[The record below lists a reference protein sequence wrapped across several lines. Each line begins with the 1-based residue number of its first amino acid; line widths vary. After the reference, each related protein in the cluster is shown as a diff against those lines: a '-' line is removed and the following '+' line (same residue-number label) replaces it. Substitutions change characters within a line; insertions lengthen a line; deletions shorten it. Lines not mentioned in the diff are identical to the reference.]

1 MREMIP
7 DKSEPVDLTS
17 GDHTFTLR
25 VDAIFCSADGTVVA
39 RLRKDTAD
47 TEWAVKAGDYLL
59 GNFRLVRDTSS
70 PSTGLIGVADTSKDS

>member
-17 GDHTFTLR
+17 GDHVFEMR

-39 RLRKDTAD
+39 RLKKDDFD
-47 TEWAVKAGDYLL
+47 TEWPVTAGYHLP

-70 PSTGLIGVADTSKDS
+70 PSTGLIGVADTSEEK